1 MIGSDSNELRG
12 DGLRILGLS
21 GLQHDT
27 AAALLTGGKIQAA
40 IEESKMV
47 RSRQT
52 SGIPNAAIGFCLKQ
66 AGIQAA
72 ELDYLAIATRPFW
85 AWSRLAW
92 MRLRQFP
99 VAPIASAYFQIKG
112 LGELNRELNNMRL
125 ARAMARNPRA
135 RIFHLDHH
143 LCHAASAFYPSPFE
157 RALILTLDGQGD
169 GLSGTV
175 ALGEGNRIRVLRKI
189 AFPDSPA
196 WVYSQVTRLFGF
208 RAHGDEHKT
217 QWLSLEGEPTFEKV
231 FLEMLRRPSD
241 LMPRLD
247 TSYFNRG
254 LTGNVAFSRKF
265 FRSLGLES
273 QETAQLPEKMRCDV
287 ASSLQHACIK
297 IITELVESFR
307 RQPGMPSCLAL
318 AGGFFLNPLF
328 VAALEKETGFDQL
341 FVQPAAANEGCSVG
355 AAWLLWHHILGN
367 QRAEP
372 LSTLYWGPSYSSQE
386 IKQALDNSK
395 SLYRF
400 LEGDKQ
406 TIDETVRL
414 LGLGKIVAWHQG
426 PAEFGPRALG
436 NRSLL
441 ASPWA
446 AYVKENLNDYIK
458 HREPY
463 RPFAI
468 SVPAED
474 APNYF
479 EYTLQARFM
488 TSLAKLRPAGRQL
501 LADFMLPGDRVRLH
515 VVEQNTNSLLWQLLR
530 SFAEKAPAPF
540 LVNTSFNL
548 FGEPLVIR
556 PREAVRTFFSS
567 GIDAL
572 VLGKFLLTK

>member
-1 MIGSDSNELRG
+1 
-12 DGLRILGLS
+12 
-21 GLQHDT
+21 
-27 AAALLTGGKIQAA
+27 
-40 IEESKMV
+40 MV
-47 RSRQT
+47 RSRRT
-52 SGIPNAAIGFCLKQ
+52 TGIPTAAIGFCLKQ
-66 AGIQAA
+66 AGSRAA
-72 ELDYLAIATRPFW
+72 ELDYLAIATRPLW
-85 AWSRLAW
+85 AWGRLAR

-99 VAPIASAYFQIKG
+99 TAPIASTYFQIKG
-112 LGELNRELNNMRL
+112 LGELNRELNNIRL
-125 ARAMARNPRA
+125 VRAMARNPKA
-135 RIFHLDHH
+135 RVVNLDHH

-157 RALILTLDGQGD
+157 RALILTLDDQGD

-189 AFPDSPA
+189 AFPNAPA
-196 WVYSQVTRLFGF
+196 WVYSQVTKLLGF
-208 RAHGDEHKT
+208 RTHGDEHNT
-217 QWLSLEGEPTFEKV
+217 QWLSLEGEPRFQKLFV
-231 FLEMLRRPSD
+231 EMMRRPSD
-241 LMPRLD
+241 PMPRLD

-254 LTGNVAFSRKF
+254 LTGNVAFSQKF
-265 FRSLGLES
+265 FRCLGLDT
-273 QETAQLPEKMRCDV
+273 QEAVQLPEEMRRNV

-297 IITELVESFR
+297 IITELAESFR
-307 RQPGMPSCLAL
+307 RKPGMPSCLTL

-341 FVQPAAANEGCSVG
+341 FVQPAAGNEGCSVG
-355 AAWLLWHHILGN
+355 AAWLLWHQILGN

-400 LEGDKQ
+400 LEIDKQ
-406 TIDETVRL
+406 KIDETVRL
-414 LGLGKIVAWHQG
+414 LSLGKIVAWYQG
-426 PAEFGPRALG
+426 AAEFGPRALG

-446 AYVKENLNDYIK
+446 AYVKENLNEYVK
-458 HREPY
+458 HRESY

-474 APNYF
+474 APRYF
-479 EYTLQARFM
+479 EYTPQARFM
-488 TSLAKLRPAGRQL
+488 TSLANARPAGRQL
-501 LADFMLPGDRVRLH
+501 LTDFLLPGDRVRLH
-515 VVEQNTNSLLWQLLR
+515 VVEQNANPLLWQLLR
-530 SFAEKAPAPF
+530 SFAENAPAPF